1 MWKLQHPWKKFPLF
15 PSNPPLKVEFL
26 SSPPLFENLVRGST
40 PPPLPPSRNRGA
52 HYDDAMRKQT
62 FYICFFYICKLIFA
76 KLVTLQ
82 QEDGFYAFH
91 FDVLLSNYSN
101 IVPENSNIVPEAI
114 SQKLLIAICI
124 MQNWNVMEYFQH
136 NWYI

>member
-1 MWKLQHPWKKFPLF
+1 MWKLQHPWKKYPLF
-15 PSNPPLKVEFL
+15 PSNPPLKVEVL
-26 SSPPLFENLVRGST
+26 SSPPFLKIWLEVQ
-40 PPPLPPSRNRGA
+40 PPPSRNGGA
-52 HYDDAMRKQT
+52 HYDNDMRKQT

-91 FDVLLSNYSN
+91 FDVLLNNYSN

>member
-1 MWKLQHPWKKFPLF
+1 MWKLQHPWKKYPLF
-15 PSNPPLKVEFL
+15 PSNPPLKVEVL
-26 SSPPLFENLVRGST
+26 SSPPFLKIWLEVQ
-40 PPPLPPSRNRGA
+40 PPPSRNGGA
-52 HYDDAMRKQT
+52 HYDNDMRKQT